1 MLNSPATLCIDAG
14 TTLIKAVVFDA
25 TGRELIV
32 TSRPTAVTAPRP
44 GYAEQDM
51 MSVWGA
57 VIESARE
64 AVERSPLRIERISVT
79 AQGDGAW
86 LIGRNGQPVR
96 PAILWND
103 ARSRAVIA
111 RWRND
116 GTLDRAFAI
125 NGSLSNLGLPN
136 AILSTLLEDDP
147 TALDTV
153 DAVLTCG
160 SWLFYQLTGVVGLHP
175 SEASAPW
182 LDVSQGEYSSELIEL
197 YGLSAK
203 RGLLPPVLDDSS
215 VASTLHANAAAAL
228 GLPRGIPVVI
238 APYDVVATA
247 AGGGTVD
254 AGSAFCILGT
264 TLCTGVVVDRADTT
278 GTPSGLTLRV
288 ADNGPFIRAF
298 PTLAGTG
305 VIDWMARI
313 VGAVDA
319 PDLVRL
325 AALAPPGAAGVGVWP
340 YFSPA
345 GERAPFLDEDARGV
359 IAGLSFEHSR
369 EHLARASVEGL
380 AHVVRDCLAAV
391 SETPV
396 VLTLSGGG
404 AGSDL
409 WCEIL
414 ADVTGL
420 ATVRTGDSQIGAK
433 GALIHAAVAT
443 GEFDSVRAAARELVV
458 TRERFEPRPDFSEL
472 YDSRHADFI
481 ASRAAFQPRWAT
493 WAADGRV

>member
-1 MLNSPATLCIDAG
+1 MVNSRATLCIDAG

-25 TGRELIV
+25 SGHELV
-32 TSRPTAVTAPRP
+32 VASRPTTVASPMP
-44 GYAEQDM
+44 GFAEQDM
-51 MSVWGA
+51 MSVWRA

-64 AVERSPLRIERISVT
+64 AVERSPHPIERISVT

-86 LIGRNGQPVR
+86 LLGRDGRPVR

-103 ARSRAVIA
+103 ARSREVIA
-111 RWRND
+111 RWRDD

-136 AILSTLLEDDP
+136 AILSTLIADDP
-147 TALDTV
+147 EALDRV
-153 DAVLTCG
+153 DSVLTCG

-182 LDVSQGEYSSELIEL
+182 LDVSRGEYSPELLDL
-197 YGLSAK
+197 YGLSSN
-203 RGLLPPVLDDSS
+203 RDLLPPVLDDSS
-215 VASTLHANAAAAL
+215 VASTLDIDAATAL
-228 GLPRGIPVVI
+228 GLPRGIPVVL

-264 TLCTGVVVDRADTT
+264 TLCTGVVVDRPDTT
-278 GTPSGLTLRV
+278 GTPSGLTLRI
-288 ADNGPFIRAF
+288 ADDGPFVRAF

-305 VIDWMARI
+305 VIEWMARI
-313 VGAVDA
+313 VGAADA

-325 AALAPPGAAGVGVWP
+325 AALAPPGSAGLTVWP

-380 AHVVRDCLAAV
+380 AHVVRDCLAAAP
-391 SETPV
+391 ETPV
-396 VLTLSGGG
+396 MLTLSGGG

-409 WCEIL
+409 WCETL
-414 ADVTGL
+414 ADVTGVT
-420 ATVRTGDSQIGAK
+420 TVRTGDSQIGAK
-433 GALIHAAVAT
+433 GALIYAAVAT
-443 GEFDSVRAAARELVV
+443 GEFDSVGAAARELVV
-458 TRERFEPRPDFSEL
+458 TTERFEPHAEL
-472 YDSRHADFI
+472 RSMYDSRHTDFV

-493 WAADGRV
+493 WAAHGRG